1 MKEKIITIEIPRGYA
16 VRNLSEGKI
25 TLEYLYPRTFSECVE
40 ELGLRPTEE
49 PSAEGYV
56 DSEALEL
63 LQLIVC
69 RDAWLKQYN
78 KWKPNWKNA
87 KEAKYVINV
96 ERGVLARSVKF
107 IESCPMAFPTQEMR
121 DSFLEC
127 FEYKLERCK
136 ELL

>member
-1 MKEKIITIEIPRGYA
+1 MKEKLITIEIPSGYA
-16 VRNLSEGKI
+16 VRNISEGKI
-25 TLEYLYPRTFSECVE
+25 TLAYLYPRTFSECVE
-40 ELGLRPTEE
+40 ELGLQPTEE

-121 DSFLEC
+121 DCFLEC
-127 FEYKLERCK
+127 FGYKLERCK

>member
-1 MKEKIITIEIPRGYA
+1 MKEKLITIEIPRGYA
-16 VRNLSEGKI
+16 VKNLSEGKI
-25 TLEYLYPRTFSECVE
+25 TLEYLYPRTFAECVE
-40 ELGLRPTEE
+40 ELGLHPTEE
-49 PSAEGYV
+49 PSADGYM

-69 RDAWLKQYN
+69 RDAWLKQHN

-96 ERGVLARSVKF
+96 ERGVLERSVKF